1 MAASRSTADTNDLAR
16 AISHFDEPAVLAL
29 VKQRYEA
36 NQIYT
41 SINAMMLAIN
51 PYADLGLYAAPV
63 VALYGQFGDGPPP
76 PPHVFGVAAD
86 AFKGMLAGGS
96 QSILVAG
103 ESGAGKTES
112 CRRVLQYLAHV
123 GSQHGDADG
132 AGSAAAASSTLHD
145 ELTRTNCVL
154 EAFGNAR
161 TVMNDNSSRFG
172 KFLVLQY
179 GASSRLSGAA
189 VSTYLLEKTRVV
201 RHAAAER
208 SFHVFYAV
216 RHATPPVSA
225 LSSSAPARPAAS
237 RRTPPHPVPHP
248 SPLTAFPLLFPR
260 PASSCARALAAPS
273 GRSSSCATPT
283 ATRTPPSP
291 RRTRSRARS
300 RSARRA
306 SRRRRRRAT
315 AVRSPRSLRRSRTSA
330 LSASSS
336 GARGGALRLSPTSAT
351 CASTATTPPRCV
363 EVAVAVAV
371 AVAVVEEV
379 EARRAARGGRCRRR
393 RRCWASTLPGCTAP
407 S

>member
-1 MAASRSTADTNDLAR
+1 MADTNDLAR

-123 GSQHGDADG
+123 GSQHSG
-132 AGSAAAASSTLHD
+132 AGGGGGAEGGGGGGSAASSSSTLHD

-179 GASSRLSGAA
+179 GASSRLAGAA

-216 RHATPPVSA
+216 RRTPAAAPTSRTSRRLGKTPLPQAGGSTRLAILLTASNTLA
-225 LSSSAPARPAAS
+225 LLRLPRRSCAPASAAPNATS
-237 RRTPPHPVPHP
+237 C
-248 SPLTAFPLLFPR
+248 
-260 PASSCARALAAPS
+260 SCAA
-273 GRSSSCATPT
+273 PT

-291 RRTRSRARS
+291 PRTRSP
-300 RSARRA
+300 A
-306 SRRRRRRAT
+306 SRCFT
-315 AVRSPRSLRRSRTSA
+315 PSSPLD
-330 LSASSS
+330 
-336 GARGGALRLSPTSAT
+336 
-351 CASTATTPPRCV
+351 PRP
-363 EVAVAVAV
+363 
-371 AVAVVEEV
+371 
-379 EARRAARGGRCRRR
+379 
-393 RRCWASTLPGCTAP
+393 SHSHPLTLPP
-407 S
+407 HV